1 MNIQNIY
8 IRFGIFN
15 LHQNKQ
21 KRSRKV
27 RKKTAEVVTTRS
39 NTSMPY
45 FPEIKTI
52 GDITRYHAKQR
63 GDQIAFVFENR
74 SQTYAELDAH
84 TSQVANALVAEGL
97 KAQTRIAVMDKNSD
111 WFFELVLGSAKA
123 DMVLVGINWRLAPPE
138 VAFVINNAEAELLF
152 VGPEFLALAEQ
163 IKSELGTVKK
173 IILMADKSAD
183 LTCYPVWRNAA
194 SEADPAINISDKNV
208 AIQMY
213 TSGTTGHPKGVMLSH
228 ANLLASYKASGTST
242 APEEEWSQWTNKDVS
257 LVAMPNFH
265 IGGTGW
271 AFMGL
276 YAGAKNVILK
286 EFVPSEVLRC
296 FREYG
301 ISKIFMVPAAMQ
313 FVLLDPTC
321 KDTDFSSM
329 KYIIYGASPIPLD
342 LLRRAMETFK
352 CGFVQL
358 YGMTEGTAIGSY
370 LPAEDHD
377 PAGNRRMKSA
387 GKARPGVQITIQD
400 AEGKILPVGEVGEIC
415 IKSDSIMVG
424 YWKKEQATRE
434 TIVDG
439 WLKSGDAGYM
449 DEDAYVYVH
458 DRIKDMIVS
467 GGENIY
473 PAEIESALFGHP
485 ALADIAVIGVPD
497 DKWGEAVKA
506 VVVLKPECS
515 VSEAEL
521 IAFARQKIAGFKIPK
536 SVDFVSVLPR
546 NPSGKLLK
554 RELREPYW
562 QGKERR
568 VN

>member
-1 MNIQNIY
+1 
-8 IRFGIFN
+8 
-15 LHQNKQ
+15 
-21 KRSRKV
+21 
-27 RKKTAEVVTTRS
+27 
-39 NTSMPY
+39 MPY

-52 GDITRYHAKQR
+52 GDITRYHAQQR
-63 GDQIAFVFENR
+63 GDQCAFVFENR
-74 SQTYAELDAH
+74 SQSYAQLDAH
-84 TSQVANALVAEGL
+84 TNQVANALLAEGL

-111 WFFELVLGSAKA
+111 WFFELVLGSAKV

-152 VGPEFLALAEQ
+152 VGPEFLPLAEQ
-163 IKSELGTVKK
+163 IKKELTSVKK
-173 IILMADKSAD
+173 IILMTEQSSAQSED
-183 LTCYPVWRNAA
+183 TACYPDWRNAA
-194 SEADPAINISDKNV
+194 ASKDPAIKISDKNV

-228 ANLLASYKASGTST
+228 ANLLASYKVSGNSVT
-242 APEEEWSQWTNKDVS
+242 PEEEWSQWTNKDVS

-286 EFVPSEVLRC
+286 EFTPSEVLRC

-313 FVLLDPTC
+313 FVLLDPAC

-342 LLRRAMETFK
+342 LLRRAMETFQ

-358 YGMTEGTAIGSY
+358 YGMTEGTAIGTY

-377 PAGNRRMKSA
+377 PAGNQRMKGA
-387 GKARPGVQITIQD
+387 GKARPSVQITIQD
-400 AEGKILPVGEVGEIC
+400 AEGKILPLGQVGEIC

-434 TIVDG
+434 TVVDG

-449 DEDAYVYVH
+449 DEDGYVYVH

-473 PAEIESALFGHP
+473 PAEIESALFGHQ
-485 ALADIAVIGVPD
+485 AIADIAVFGVPD

-506 VVVLKPECS
+506 VVVVKPGSS
-515 VSEAEL
+515 VTEAEL

-536 SVDFVSVLPR
+536 SVDFMAVLPR

-562 QGKERR
+562 KDKDRR